1 MITIKDIINF
11 SKPHPVVEGGRALR
25 IGNDNVEFSIVGGAR
40 GLYGDFINDF
50 EVAIFDKENGEFV
63 TKFFYPEASDDVIG
77 YMSGKSV
84 ESLINKVLKD
94 KDFQVR

>member
-1 MITIKDIINF
+1 MITIKDIIDL
-11 SKPHPVVEGGRALR
+11 SKPHPVMNGGRVTR
-25 IGNDNVEFSIVGGAR
+25 IGNNNVSFSIVGGAR

-84 ESLINKVLKD
+84 ESLINKVFKD